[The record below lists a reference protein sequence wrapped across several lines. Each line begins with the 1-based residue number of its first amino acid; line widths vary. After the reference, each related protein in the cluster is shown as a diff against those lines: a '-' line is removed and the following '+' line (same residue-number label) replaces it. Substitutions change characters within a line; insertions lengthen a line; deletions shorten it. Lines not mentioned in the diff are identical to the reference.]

1 MSNLPILPDLVERLV
16 NITYQVEKIKYP
28 ATADRRLGW
37 VTAGYIMAYGL
48 EYNYGKNQIRQKL
61 QNAIDDAKQ
70 ELSDLCAKVEV

>member
-1 MSNLPILPDLVERLV
+1 MSNPIMPDLVERLV

-28 ATADRRLGW
+28 ATADRRMGW

-48 EYNYGKNQIRQKL
+48 EYGYGKNQIRQKL

-70 ELSDLCAKVEV
+70 ELSDLCGIV

>member
-1 MSNLPILPDLVERLV
+1 MSNPIMPDLVERLV

-48 EYNYGKNQIRQKL
+48 EYGYGKNQIRQKL
-61 QNAIDDAKQ
+61 QNAIDEASQ
-70 ELSDLCAKVEV
+70 ELSDLCGIV

>member
-1 MSNLPILPDLVERLV
+1 MSNPVMPDLVERLV

-48 EYNYGKNQIRQKL
+48 EYGYGKNQIRQKL
-61 QNAIDDAKQ
+61 QNAIDEASQ
-70 ELSDLCAKVEV
+70 ELSDLCGIV

>member
-1 MSNLPILPDLVERLV
+1 MSNPIMPDLVERLV

-48 EYNYGKNQIRQKL
+48 EYGYGKNQIRQKL

-70 ELSDLCAKVEV
+70 ELSDLCGIV